1 MMGEDTAKGV
11 SGRLMPKK
19 LTTVHNRTNRTD
31 NTRTH
36 YPTLLQHHNMEVQA
50 KYSLTQAKI

>member
-19 LTTVHNRTNRTD
+19 LTTIEQTEQIRHGHTT
-31 NTRTH
+31 
-36 YPTLLQHHNMEVQA
+36 QHSYNNIIW
-50 KYSLTQAKI
+50 KFKLR

>member
-19 LTTVHNRTNRTD
+19 LTTIEQTEIIRGHTTQHSY
-31 NTRTH
+31 NTIIWKFKLS
-36 YPTLLQHHNMEVQA
+36 TL
-50 KYSLTQAKI
+50 